1 MFDQSILEFEE
12 IDADDRWHSSVVEAR
27 YNSYRDAKEWEL
39 AKTMAELMYER
50 DPKSFE
56 WCRNLVDAKT
66 ECGDPTG
73 ALQMLKGEVINFGEL
88 ADYVYSVARQY
99 ALMGEIEDAKLFIK
113 RAIKRDAS
121 VKKKFLDDPAFDI
134 IWSNF

>member
-1 MFDQSILEFEE
+1 
-12 IDADDRWHSSVVEAR
+12 
-27 YNSYRDAKEWEL
+27 
-39 AKTMAELMYER
+39 MYER
-50 DPKSFE
+50 YPESFE
-56 WCRNLVDAKT
+56 WCKNLVDAKT

-99 ALMGEIEDAKLFIK
+99 ALMGEIEDAKIFVK

-121 VKKKFLDDPAFDI
+121 VKKKFLDDPSFDEV
-134 IWSNF
+134 WESF

>member
-1 MFDQSILEFEE
+1 MYDESILELET
-12 IDADDRWHSSVVEAR
+12 INGDDRWHPLIVEAR
-27 YNSYRDAKEWEL
+27 YNTYRDAKEWEL
-39 AKTMAELMYER
+39 AKIMAYFMYER
-50 DPKSFE
+50 YPESFE
-56 WCRNLVDAKT
+56 WCKNLVDAKT

-99 ALMGEIEDAKLFIK
+99 ALMGEIEDAKIFVK

-121 VKKKFLDDPAFDI
+121 VKKKFLDDPSFDEV
-134 IWSNF
+134 WESF